1 MLVRL
6 YTALC
11 IFRLPLGVVA
21 HPGIAFGIAFGLGS
35 AGPLMLVGMAVVF
48 IVGVGR
54 ETVRICRKPLTRRQT
69 AIIIDRSQTTPQ
81 YRPPSLPPTHV
92 EPSRPPDEETILEP
106 EDSES
111 ADTLSTPTA
120 ATNITSLPIGHIL
133 PGGGDL
139 DIQLMGTG
147 GASPSST
154 PKSNIFSLPVK
165 RTPSSRTSD
174 DEADTVVPDSYR
186 ADKKYIDAESGQSRD
201 IRPLQSTLNSG
212 LFLGEIGT
220 NEALMAGRAIECPAE
235 AFVPGH
241 PIHRTF
247 SDENKIPE
255 PARNYGD
262 EGWSWNAQLHWPQ
275 ADIAEDIA
283 ESDRSQES
291 SIAGSERS
299 WSTLS
304 VASNTSSVAS
314 QRRYTDPDSS
324 CEMIRP
330 PAESLLTDIEIRKGK
345 NAHLK
350 TNVEGFERVIE
361 GH

>member
-48 IVGVGR
+48 IVG
-54 ETVRICRKPLTRRQT
+54 T

-262 EGWSWNAQLHWPQ
+262 E
-275 ADIAEDIA
+275 DIA